1 MQTKI
6 KTPKTEI
13 ERLNWIRLART
24 ENIGS
29 VTFFRLLEIFGS
41 AKSALEKTPDFI
53 AKVGARKKIT
63 LYSER
68 DIENEVAQVKKF
80 GAEILLFGD
89 EHYPRL
95 VREIYDPAPLLTV
108 FGRKELLSQDLVGI
122 VGPRNATFHACKFAE
137 KIAADLGQQEV
148 TIVSGLA
155 RGVDTSAHRGALKT
169 GTVAVIAGGIGN
181 IYPTENAALYQ
192 QIYKEGVV
200 VSEMPF
206 GLEPRG
212 GTFIQRNRIISGM
225 SYGVVVVE
233 AGMQSGSLTTA
244 RFAIEQGR
252 EVFAVPGS
260 PMDPRCLG
268 SNMLLEDGAIFTQ
281 GAARV
286 MKEMA
291 GMRARF
297 AEGGKLA
304 EPDAP
309 DFAAPEPKMPSDADL
324 KKVRDEILQK
334 IGFAT
339 ISIEDIIIELN
350 AAARLVNIALVQLEL
365 AEIISVNS
373 GRVMKR

>member
-1 MQTKI
+1 M
-6 KTPKTEI
+6 
-13 ERLNWIRLART
+13 
-24 ENIGS
+24 
-29 VTFFRLLEIFGS
+29 
-41 AKSALEKTPDFI
+41 
-53 AKVGARKKIT
+53 
-63 LYSER
+63 
-68 DIENEVAQVKKF
+68 
-80 GAEILLFGD
+80 LFGD